1 MHVASLPWGLIL
13 ALILSGTVKAAW
25 PQPAAPA
32 IDRHVFLEQ
41 LAAGEAKLSNGRPP
55 KEALADY
62 RQALTL
68 AIEATDFLGA
78 ALAEHFI
85 GELYES
91 QQSYQQ
97 ALRHYESAIT
107 FLSEQQNT
115 DAIRAHAEQALARLR
130 SLEKIYRDPGS
141 DPVSDDLYRG
151 VIESPQAL
159 LNDTDGARKL
169 LVSALTNAA
178 NLYLQQRQFR
188 QADTLYEKAHALL
201 DGNNPSLQRQLRTNQ
216 AWSAL
221 KQGDFGRA
229 DALLQSV
236 LAESGQHQSVVEL
249 RRALLALGVNQSAR
263 GNLDAALTTLN
274 NALPLYQ
281 AAGDEA
287 GLAKT
292 LAHLADTYLQLG
304 DEQKARARYATAL
317 PLAEAPGRE
326 PTRMQVHRGL
336 AQLYRQDGDDRAAAD
351 HYQAY
356 FKIVGIVARRFGT
369 DQGRVS
375 ILESH
380 NAMLDS
386 YIQILLKLAQK
397 DSHYSRVRAVI
408 ESLREQS
415 LNALQQHEFAAQPG
429 ELSELDPNYVIPDA
443 LWREIYLRIPH
454 NQAVQMAPAAAL
466 PPELQNIHQQDSL
479 MADINADPRPTD
491 RRNSAE
497 LPSVTLLE
505 YYVLAEQTVVLVKSA
520 NGEIRGAILPTGD
533 SALQQRVRHYRQSLG
548 IAEDARAGVTIQ
560 RGAIRL
566 DEPLAEDGPGPDELS
581 RQLYQMLI
589 APVEDWLPEHHT
601 TQALMIVPHRA
612 LWLLPFAA
620 LQTTGGEFFGDRQVV
635 AYTPSEQSWRLSAG
649 RSRSD
654 YKKARAWIVGNP
666 RMPSSVEVCGAE
678 FRFAP
683 LPGARAEA
691 TGIAALFEAQNRELF
706 LGAQADGLRLE
717 AWHPGFSVIHLA
729 THGVACPEDPLSS
742 FIVLSALAPEQLSFE
757 PLSGLLSYRQD
768 PRLPVTVGAAEQL
781 RAAME
786 VLQLDPQQ
794 LSTLQFTHS
803 GILSAR
809 TIINRFQLRA
819 DLVTLSAC
827 QTGLGQVL
835 GQGTVGFGR
844 AFLAA
849 GARSLLTS
857 LWNVDDKTTQQLMLA
872 FYRGY
877 LDHGNKGLALQQAMQ
892 QLRDNY
898 PQAQYWAPFTL
909 LGMVE

>member
-1 MHVASLPWGLIL
+1 MPVSSLPWGLIL
-13 ALILSGTVKAAW
+13 ALILSGTIKSAW
-25 PQPAAPA
+25 PQAAAPA
-32 IDRHVFLEQ
+32 IDRHVFLEP
-41 LAAGEAKLSNGRPP
+41 LAAGKAKLSNGRPP

-68 AIEATDFLGA
+68 AVEAVDYLAA
-78 ALAEHFI
+78 ALAEHVI

-91 QQSYQQ
+91 RQSDQQ

-107 FLSEQQNT
+107 FLSQQQNT

-130 SLEKIYRDPGS
+130 SLEKIYHDPGD

-159 LNDTDGARKL
+159 LSDPDGERKL
-169 LVSALTNAA
+169 LVSALTNTA

-188 QADTLYEKAHALL
+188 QADTLYEKAQALL
-201 DGNNPSLQRQLRTNQ
+201 DGNNPSLQRQLTTNQ

-236 LAESGQHQSVVEL
+236 LAESGPDQSVVEL

-263 GNLDAALTTLN
+263 GNLGAALTTLN
-274 NALPLYQ
+274 SALSLYQ

-292 LAHLADTYLQLG
+292 LAHLADTYLQQG
-304 DEQKARARYATAL
+304 DGRKARELYATAV

-326 PTRMQVHRGL
+326 QIRIQIHRGL
-336 AQLYRQDGDDRAAAD
+336 AQLYRQDGNNRAAAD

-356 FKIVGIVARRFGT
+356 FEIVGNVARRFGT

-386 YIQILLKLAQK
+386 YIQILLRLVRE
-397 DSHYSRVRAVI
+397 DGHYSRVREVI

-415 LNALQQHEFAAQPG
+415 LNALQQHDFTAQPG
-429 ELSELDPNYVIPDA
+429 ELSELDPKYVIPDA
-443 LWREIYLRIPH
+443 LWREIYQRIPH
-454 NQAVQMAPAAAL
+454 NQAVQMAPAAVL
-466 PPELQNIHQQDSL
+466 PPELQNVHQQDSL
-479 MADINADPRPTD
+479 MADINADPRPID

-497 LPSVTLLE
+497 LPLVTLLE
-505 YYVLAEQTVVLVKSA
+505 YYVLAEQTVVFVKSA

-533 SALQQRVRHYRQSLG
+533 SALQQRVRRYRQSLG
-548 IAEDARAGVTIQ
+548 IAEDARTGVTIQ

-566 DEPLAEDGPGPDELS
+566 DEPLTEDGPGPDELS
-581 RQLYQMLI
+581 RQLYQALI
-589 APVEDWLPEHHT
+589 APVEDWLPEHT
-601 TQALMIVPHRA
+601 AQALMIVPHRA

-620 LQTTGGEFFGDRQVV
+620 LQNADGEFFGDRHVV

-649 RSRSD
+649 RPRSD

-666 RMPSSVEVCGAE
+666 RMPSSVKVCGAE

-683 LPGARAEA
+683 LPGAGAEA
-691 TGIAALFEAQNRELF
+691 AGIAALFDAQDRELF

-742 FIVLSALAPEQLSFE
+742 FIVLSALAPDQLSFE
-757 PLSGLLSYRQD
+757 PLSGQLSYRQD
-768 PRLPVTVGAAEQL
+768 SRLPVTVGAAEHL

-794 LSTLQFTHS
+794 LNTLQFTHS

-809 TIINRFQLRA
+809 TIINRFQMRA

-827 QTGLGQVL
+827 QTGLGQLL

-857 LWNVDDKTTQQLMLA
+857 LWNVDDTATEQLMLA

-877 LDHGNKGLALQQAMQ
+877 LEHGNKGLALQQAMQ
-892 QLRDNY
+892 QLRDDY
-898 PQAQYWAPFTL
+898 PQPKYWAPFTL